1 MTISKQ
7 ENNSRKSY
15 KSTKMQVFPDINE
28 HLDAKNRSVIFL
40 KMVMLGDEEH
50 MIIANTGKLP

>member
-1 MTISKQ
+1 
-7 ENNSRKSY
+7 
-15 KSTKMQVFPDINE
+15 MQVFPDINE

-50 MIIANTGKLP
+50 VIIANTGKLP